1 LRRFFFFIFCD
12 RFSGLDSNPYRQGV
26 IHLANNFT
34 CGRNLIMGDIV
45 KYSSP
50 YLFPFVIEYSMIAT
64 AVLFAM
70 WRNIGKNPRLD
81 PTQSPEFNLAPRG
94 EILPQG

>member
-45 KYSSP
+45 
-50 YLFPFVIEYSMIAT
+50 
-64 AVLFAM
+64 
-70 WRNIGKNPRLD
+70 
-81 PTQSPEFNLAPRG
+81 
-94 EILPQG
+94 